1 MREAVP
7 LNMAD
12 GDCLE
17 AVEAVIRE
25 VCGISGLQPDQD
37 FYDAGVTSVQALP
50 LLMELEDRFE
60 VAIPDDR
67 FIAVRNT
74 RALCAVITEIK
85 SGGSA
90 A

>member
-1 MREAVP
+1 
-7 LNMAD
+7 MAD
-12 GDCLE
+12 SDCLE
-17 AVEAVIRE
+17 AVGAIIRE

-74 RALCAVITEIK
+74 RALCAVIAEIK
-85 SGGSA
+85 TGSSA

>member
-1 MREAVP
+1 MREAVA
-7 LNMAD
+7 LDMAD

-17 AVEAVIRE
+17 AVAAVIRE
-25 VCGISGLQPDQD
+25 LCGISGLQPDQD

-60 VAIPDDR
+60 VAIPDER

-85 SGGSA
+85 TGSSA
-90 A
+90 V

>member
-1 MREAVP
+1 
-7 LNMAD
+7 
-12 GDCLE
+12 
-17 AVEAVIRE
+17 
-25 VCGISGLQPDQD
+25 
-37 FYDAGVTSVQALP
+37 
-50 LLMELEDRFE
+50 MELEDRFE

-85 SGGSA
+85 TGSSA

>member
-1 MREAVP
+1 
-7 LNMAD
+7 MAD

-17 AVEAVIRE
+17 AVESIIRE
-25 VCGISGLQPDQD
+25 VCGISGLHPDQD

-67 FIAVRNT
+67 FITVRNT
-74 RALCAVITEIK
+74 RALCAIITEIK
-85 SGGSA
+85 TGGSA